1 MTKKIAVFG
10 GAGVTGNQIC
20 KQLKADGHYV
30 VSYDR
35 QHPPGPREEWPAQEY
50 HIFDLTNHIDYFAAF
65 HFNQCDEVYLTAA
78 ACANADGEETAE
90 ILVNRAMVNL
100 NVLEACRKAAVQKVH
115 IRAVVNQPD
124 SLWLQAL
131 YAAYREKYQMKIRIF
146 GS

>member
-1 MTKKIAVFG
+1 M
-10 GAGVTGNQIC
+10 
-20 KQLKADGHYV
+20 
-30 VSYDR
+30 
-35 QHPPGPREEWPAQEY
+35 
-50 HIFDLTNHIDYFAAF
+50 IFDLTNHIDYFAAF

-100 NVLEACRKAAVQKVH
+100 NVLEACRKAGVAKVH